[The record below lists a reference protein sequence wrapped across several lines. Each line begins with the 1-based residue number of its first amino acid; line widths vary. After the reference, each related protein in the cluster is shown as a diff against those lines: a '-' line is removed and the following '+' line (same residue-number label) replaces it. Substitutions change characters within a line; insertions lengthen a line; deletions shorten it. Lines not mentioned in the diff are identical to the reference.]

1 MRFLSPLL
9 LTLLLSLSGN
19 LFAQSNEACLETLR
33 DGLIAL
39 RNGDDTNARYHDKQF
54 ESQCEITPELNSLS
68 ENDPHFVA
76 LMKAID
82 EKDEGLFAP
91 KVCLEI
97 IRAYWISFEKN
108 SVGDKT
114 LYSRYHDNCALEH
127 DENDRIGKD
136 KNAYSD
142 LHYRM
147 DLIASDTHIQDIIQR
162 LRETGLYAKDAL
174 LANYADEKK
183 DLH

>member
-1 MRFLSPLL
+1 MRFLPLLL
-9 LTLLLSLSGN
+9 LTLSSN

-33 DGLIAL
+33 GGLIAL
-39 RNGDDTNARYHDKQF
+39 QNGDEANVSYHDKRF
-54 ESQCEITPELNSLS
+54 ESQCKNTPELDLLA

-82 EKDEGLFAP
+82 EKDQGLFAP
-91 KVCLEI
+91 KACLEI
-97 IRAYWISFEKN
+97 IRGYWVSFEKN
-108 SVGDKT
+108 SAGDKT
-114 LYSRYHDNCALEH
+114 LYSRYHDNCVLETN
-127 DENDRIGKD
+127 ENDRIDADANTYG
-136 KNAYSD
+136 D

-162 LRETGLYAKDAL
+162 LREAGLYTKNTL
-174 LANYADEKK
+174 LANYAGEKK